1 MKLNKSIIITATI
14 AGLLGLTGCTNQP
27 NKSNT
32 YQCMIDEASAPHWV
46 CDNGS
51 TMEGGI
57 FAVGSA
63 ESSPLGRNFQLTT
76 ATAAAR
82 DALARQM
89 NVKVKNMFK
98 NFQAS
103 TGIAKEQ
110 TADRAV
116 QNVSKQI
123 ANVTLSGSKV
133 MQVWTSP
140 KGIMYVLVGMPNEIA
155 KQKVKTAVNS
165 SFKNNKALWQKF
177 LANKAD
183 KKLDEEIAKEFG
195 SEK

>member
-1 MKLNKSIIITATI
+1 MKLNKSIIIATI
-14 AGLLGLTGCTNQP
+14 AGIVGLTGCTNQP
-27 NKSNT
+27 TNSNIA
-32 YQCMIDEASAPHWV
+32 QCMIDEANAPHWV

-63 ESSPLGRNFQLTT
+63 EKSPLGRNFQMTT

-89 NVKVKNMFK
+89 SIKVKNMLK
-98 NFQAS
+98 NFQAT
-103 TGIAKEQ
+103 TGVGKEQ

-116 QNVSKQI
+116 QNVSKQV
-123 ANVTLSGSKV
+123 ANVTLTGSKV

-140 KGIMYVLVGMPNEIA
+140 KGTMYVLVGMPNEIA
-155 KQKVKTAVNS
+155 KQKVKTAINS

-183 KKLDEEIAKEFG
+183 KDLDKEIAKEFG